1 MLLVDAR
8 INKYIENHSSPASSI
23 LEGIE
28 RDTFIRS
35 VYPRMLSGHV
45 QGRFISMIS
54 KMIRPKFIL
63 EVGTFT
69 GYSAI
74 CLSEGLK
81 PNGQIHTIEINEE
94 LKTQNQKYFEE
105 AGIAEKITTYFGN
118 AVKIIP
124 QLGIQF
130 DLIFIDA
137 DKINYP
143 KYYELCMQKLR
154 AGGFILAD
162 NVLWNGKVLDE
173 NHEKIDKDTL
183 ALIKFNKIVQ
193 NDPCVENV
201 MIPIRDGMTL
211 IQKIC

>member
-8 INKYIENHSSPASSI
+8 INKYIENHSSPAGSI
-23 LEGIE
+23 LERIE

-35 VYPRMLSGHV
+35 IYPRMLSGHL

-74 CLSEGLK
+74 CLSEGLMT
-81 PNGQIHTIEINEE
+81 NGQIHTIEISEE

-105 AGIAEKITTYFGN
+105 AGIAEKVTTYFGN
-118 AVKIIP
+118 ALKIIP

-143 KYYELCMQKLR
+143 IYYELCMQKLK

-162 NVLWNGKVLDE
+162 NVLWSGKVLDE
-173 NHEKIDKDTL
+173 NKDRLDKDTL
-183 ALIKFNKIVQ
+183 AVIEFNKMVQ
-193 NDPCVENV
+193 NDPCTENV